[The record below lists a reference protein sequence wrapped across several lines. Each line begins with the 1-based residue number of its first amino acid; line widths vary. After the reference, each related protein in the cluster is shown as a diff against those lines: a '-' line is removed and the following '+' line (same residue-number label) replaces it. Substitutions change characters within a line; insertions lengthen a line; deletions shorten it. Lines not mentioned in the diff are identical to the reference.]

1 MSGAFVLNGGA
12 ADKVRQKL
20 TTTAATIVA
29 GSVDYMTGV
38 VWFACTEITG
48 GTPNLTIEVYDASTT
63 TSYYLRNAKAMTA
76 KETVFF
82 EAGIVLNP
90 NEFLRITASAANQ
103 VDVVGLALL
112 NNALTG

>member
-1 MSGAFVLNGGA
+1 MSGAFQFVGGA
-12 ADKVRQKL
+12 ADKIRQKL
-20 TTTAATIVA
+20 TTTGATAVA
-29 GSVDYMTGV
+29 GSADYMTSV

-48 GTPNLTIEVYDASTT
+48 GTPTLTIEVYDASTT
-63 TSYYLRNAKAMTA
+63 TSYYLRNAKAVTA

-103 VDVVGLALL
+103 IDVVGLSLL